1 MNEEE
6 NTPQKKSLV
15 GDIYLAYRNF
25 SNSYVKELSLIG
37 SERKVL
43 VYCFIVSLILFL
55 YGLPSLFA
63 NWLSSNQSEPFM
75 ALAGI
80 SLFTSLFFVP
90 LALYGVSALIHIFAK
105 LFKGSGTF
113 QKVRIALFW
122 TLIVCSPVIIL
133 NGLIQGY
140 FINILYIS
148 IISKWITNVFVA
160 WVFSNM
166 LKEAEEFL
174 SAGSVFIIIM
184 TIMIVVQSIMY
195 FFIYF

>member
-1 MNEEE
+1 MNESNDIHKNE
-6 NTPQKKSLV
+6 SFV
-15 GDIYLAYRNF
+15 SSIYLAYKNF
-25 SNSYVKELSLIG
+25 GYSYNRKLNLIE
-37 SERKVL
+37 SETKVL
-43 VYCFIVSLILFL
+43 VYCFIVSFILFL
-55 YGLPSLFA
+55 SGLPSQFA
-63 NWLSSNQSEPFM
+63 NWLESNQSEPFM

-122 TLIVCSPVIIL
+122 TLIVCSPAIIL

-140 FINILYIS
+140 FNNLNIG
-148 IISKWITNVFVA
+148 IISKWVTNVFVA

-166 LKEAEEFL
+166 LKEAEDFL
-174 SAGSVFIIIM
+174 SVGSVFIVIM
-184 TIMIVVQSIMY
+184 TIMVVFQSIIY
-195 FFIYF
+195 FFLYF

>member
-1 MNEEE
+1 MNE
-6 NTPQKKSLV
+6 NDDIHQKKSFV
-15 GDIYLAYRNF
+15 SSIFIAYKGI
-25 SNSYVKELSLIG
+25 SSSYKRELNLIT

-55 YGLPSLFA
+55 SGLPSQFA
-63 NWLSSNQSEPFM
+63 NWLNSNQSEPFM

-90 LALYGVSALIHIFAK
+90 LALYGVSSLIHILAK
-105 LFKGSGTF
+105 IFKGSGTF

-122 TLIVCSPVIIL
+122 TLIVCSPIIIL

-140 FINILYIS
+140 FNNLNVG
-148 IISKWITNVFVA
+148 IISKWVTNVFVA

-166 LKEAEEFL
+166 LKEAEGF
-174 SAGSVFIIIM
+174 SSVGSVFIVIM
-184 TIMIVVQSIMY
+184 TIMIVFQSIIYLFLY
-195 FFIYF
+195 F